1 MSVVLVFL
9 LLLLSGCG
17 AVGDGASGT
26 GTSVLDGFESKL
38 AVLSDGAKKTK
49 SFRELVSGMDSFTV
63 FLSVSDGEHRCKV
76 YRGHGGSF
84 DSAVDDAKRA
94 RLLDLGE
101 NETKYLKLD
110 ILLDT
115 DSISGPDLFQNVYM
129 SQSNAY
135 RKSIAFD
142 GDFSHWLL
150 DSELNSCGLWDY
162 DIGSLDLD
170 YLNAYFSA
178 CGRDTLASLPEDY
191 IEFTTLGYFCDD
203 GGQVHELGHD
213 ADMPGYGRRVDA
225 DSNAVLENA
234 GDYLRRQVRDDG
246 RFVYGYIGYDNQEIG
261 DYNILRHA
269 GTAWSLMNYYR
280 YSGDESVMADIDAV
294 MEYLLSQVVYHDGM
308 AFIYDVENGGI
319 KLGSSGLGLVALVN
333 YIEISG
339 RQDLTGLCRQLA
351 DGILYCLD
359 ADFTFNHVYDSDLN
373 LLEKTRT
380 VYYDGEATYG
390 LCRLY
395 DLTGD
400 AAYLD
405 AVEKIIKNNF
415 IANGYEVIGDHWV
428 AYTLDCFLKSRWDP
442 EIFDFALRNVAENL
456 ETWEESQVAR
466 PARFEACANL
476 WDLYGYAVEQGHLIP
491 EWFDADM
498 RARFGQAADYLL
510 GRTLDGFFW
519 PEAAMYQGYPERVT
533 DGFFDRTDAFRT
545 RIDDTQH
552 SYNGLLVYLGLPV
565 SGCHENEG

>member
-1 MSVVLVFL
+1 MKRFMSVVLAFL
-9 LLLLSGCG
+9 LFLSSGCG
-17 AVGDGASGT
+17 AVGDGV
-26 GTSVLDGFESKL
+26 SVRDGFGSKL
-38 AVLSDGAKKTK
+38 AVLSEEVKKAE
-49 SFRELVSGMDSFTV
+49 SFREFVSGRDFFTV

-76 YRGHGGSF
+76 YRGRGGSF
-84 DSAVDDAKRA
+84 DAAVDDAKQA
-94 RLLDLGE
+94 RLSDLGE

-115 DSISGPDLFQNVYM
+115 ESISGPDLFRNVYM

-142 GDFSHWLL
+142 GDFGHWLL

-162 DIGSLDLD
+162 DTGALDLD

-178 CGRDTLASLPEDY
+178 CGRDMLASLPADY
-191 IEFTTLGYFCDD
+191 IEFTTLGYFCDGD
-203 GGQVHELGHD
+203 DRVYELGHD

-225 DSNAVLENA
+225 DFNAVIEKA
-234 GDYLRRQVRDDG
+234 GDYLRKQVRDDG
-246 RFVYGYIGYDNQEIG
+246 RFVYGYIGYDNYEIE

-280 YSGDESVMADIDAV
+280 YSGNEDVMLDVDSVMD
-294 MEYLLSQVVYHDGM
+294 YLLSQVVYHGDM
-308 AFIYDVENGGI
+308 AFIYDAENGGI
-319 KLGSSGLGLVALVN
+319 KLGSSGLGLIALVN

-405 AVEKIIKNNF
+405 IVEKIIKNNF
-415 IANGYEVIGDHWV
+415 IANGYETIGDHWV

-456 ETWEESQVAR
+456 ETWEKSQVAR

-519 PEAAMYQGYPERVT
+519 PETAMYQGYPERVT

-565 SGCHENEG
+565 AG